1 MGKKPTKS
9 KKPGVMIYFEI
20 LPQLEMLKPL
30 QRLAV
35 YEAIMAYGRD
45 GTEPVLKRE
54 AELVWRF
61 VRPIMDRDDERYKR
75 VVSSRVKAGKARG
88 KQMKEEAQIRKQ
100 NASAEQVAP
109 YAEHM
114 LLDAEHMVSPL
125 NTDSQSTISNP
136 QSANINLQSANIN
149 PQSAIANPQLSN
161 SNTQSPPFRERACL
175 SEAVGITGGVFLAP
189 SIGEVR
195 DFVLREELGFDPESF
210 VDYYTAN
217 GWTIGGAPMKDW
229 RAVARRW
236 GRRERENG
244 RSEEVRFGN
253 YG

>member
-45 GTEPVLKRE
+45 RTEPVLKRE

-136 QSANINLQSANIN
+136 QSANIN
-149 PQSAIANPQLSN
+149 PQSAIASPQFSN
-161 SNTQSPPFRERACL
+161 SNTQSPPFRGGACL

-195 DFVLREELGFDPESF
+195 DFVLREELGFDAADF

-217 GWTIGGAPMKDW
+217 GWTIGGVPMKDW